1 MKHKNI
7 ILIPL
12 IFVIIVVV
20 VELKKNILYNN
31 NKMTYY
37 FLLKHVVTPIC
48 YYQSKYFIKNCDKIV
63 KPFYKGKIEIDNKS
77 INISRNLKN
86 EYSLLDKINTEGL
99 LDKLNLVEPS
109 NETLNELLKRI
120 SKYIHLDGKEISYQ
134 DLAIID
140 LINVPGNY
148 FPFFHTDV
156 EWNTYCKYDGF
167 QIWILLNHDKKN
179 KSRGNMFIME
189 TDEVKTGT
197 SIRINK
203 NNVLIQKNEGQIM
216 FPRTINKYSSLKEL
230 KPKIKYLNAG
240 IGEVFLMNMNVY
252 HTSDP
257 FIRNS
262 SRRAI
267 NLRVIYNPSSYIKI
281 CDINNDF
288 SKIWRQRFKCVCND
302 KYCVFHGSKKDIR
315 FKFK

>member
-7 ILIPL
+7 ILILL
-12 IFVIIVVV
+12 IFVIIVI
-20 VELKKNILYNN
+20 VELKKIITNN
-31 NKMTYY
+31 SKKTYY
-37 FLLKHVVTPIC
+37 FLLKNVFTPII

-63 KPFYKGKIEIDNKS
+63 EPFYKGKIEIDNKS
-77 INISRNLKN
+77 INISKNLKN
-86 EYSLLDKINTEGL
+86 EYSLLDKENTEGL
-99 LDKLNLVEPS
+99 LNNLNLVQPS

-120 SKYIHLDGKEISYQ
+120 SKYIHLDGKKISYQ

-140 LINVPGNY
+140 VLNVPGNY

-167 QIWILLNHDKKN
+167 QIWILLNYDKKN

-197 SIRINK
+197 AIQINK
-203 NNVLIQKNEGQIM
+203 NNVLMVKNEGKIV
-216 FPRTINKYSSLKEL
+216 FPNTLKKYSSLKEL
-230 KPKIKYLNAG
+230 KPKIKYLNAD
-240 IGEVFLMNMNVY
+240 IGEVFLMNKNVY

-267 NLRVIYNPSSYIKI
+267 NLRVIYNPSSNIKI
-281 CDINNDF
+281 CNINNGY
-288 SKIWRQRFKCVCND
+288 SKIWRQKFKSVCDD
-302 KYCVFHGSKKDIR
+302 KYCVFHGSKNDIR